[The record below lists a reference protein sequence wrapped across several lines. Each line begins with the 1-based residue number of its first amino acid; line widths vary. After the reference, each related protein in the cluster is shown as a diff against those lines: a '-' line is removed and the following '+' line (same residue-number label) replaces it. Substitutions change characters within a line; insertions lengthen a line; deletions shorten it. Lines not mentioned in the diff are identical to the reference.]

1 MTEKE
6 NRRSTKTKAI
16 QKKNMNKFE
25 QELSTYSPAV
35 NKTNSLKQMAKQ
47 QVFATLKMS
56 TICQEKLPQTQKKLN
71 KPKKNND

>member
-35 NKTNSLKQMAKQ
+35 NNTNSLEQMAKQ
-47 QVFATLKMS
+47 QVFATLKNVNNMPRKAAS
-56 TICQEKLPQTQKKLN
+56 NTKKTE
-71 KPKKNND
+71 